1 MSAFRIPSTGLTVG
15 LDKLKDGYVIL
26 DSYPLDEHQK
36 NMLIARK
43 YEVGTTGIFVRPG
56 TVIEEVTRPV
66 TCGRRG
72 CVVPRCA
79 AEEARKISSA
89 LTHVFRA
96 TGNTVLAVT
105 VPRLANAVEF
115 EAALLAVID
124 AGWELANY
132 KGVESVYGLVAVPE
146 WHLEGRCVTRANE
159 VIRKGA
165 SFFRN
170 SFPYHQHVTVS
181 VELADNA
188 PVEAIEIA
196 FTEALRKRVDE
207 SIYRGSLEWKEAAA
221 DIAEIKATGLKN
233 SVPVGLLKPLG
244 SLANSDWFKLDY
256 ITKNL
261 DARNH
266 ALHGGVAG
274 AWGVERQR
282 AICDELLV
290 PGNRKNRVTPL
301 RGVLLS
307 NYTWFNA
314 YAYPQ
319 NDVEIRF
326 MSQGNTGW
334 NRKSLEQDVT
344 RRRKGFSF
352 EDPFNDYAPVFYDPS
367 TGWVEEITYC
377 GVTLSAVIPASV
389 IDSDLN
395 VTVAESLRVAR
406 EKVRALLMEDCAKMS
421 AAIRTA
427 ELKALYAALCA
438 SKRVKQQERAER
450 LEKLLYPLVA
460 PLSIKKA
467 APEPIGGAFI
477 TQDVQSVA
485 QKARPP
491 PGSSAA
497 RLPILP
503 SIKDIDLVAS
513 NSLNGA
519 TKAGIT
525 QHQAPDF
532 HYLTGG
538 YPGFG
543 VSAVRQKETPN
554 RDWLGVL
561 RSYLS
566 GVTVPLR

>member
-1 MSAFRIPSTGLTVG
+1 MEAFRIPTTGLTVG
-15 LDKLKDGYVIL
+15 LDRLKDGYVLL
-26 DSYPLDEHQK
+26 DSQSIDEHNK
-36 NMLIARK
+36 NILKARK
-43 YEVGTTGIFVRPG
+43 YEVGTTGVFVYPDSP
-56 TVIEEVTRPV
+56 VEVATIPV

-72 CVVPRCA
+72 CTVPRCA
-79 AEEARKISSA
+79 ESEARKISSA

-96 TGNTVLAVT
+96 TGNYVLAVT
-105 VPRLANAVEF
+105 VPRLANAREF
-115 EAALLAVID
+115 EEALYAVID
-124 AGWELANY
+124 AGWAIASHD
-132 KGVESVYGLVAVPE
+132 GVESVYGLVAVPE
-146 WHLEGRCVTRANE
+146 WHLEGRCAERANE

-165 SFFRN
+165 AFFRN
-170 SFPYHQHVTVS
+170 AFPYHQHASIS
-181 VELADNA
+181 VRLADDA

-207 SIYRGSLEWKEAAA
+207 SIYRGSLAWKEAAA
-221 DIAEIKATGLKN
+221 DIAEIKAKDLED

-244 SLANSDWFKLDY
+244 ELANSDWFKLDY
-256 ITKNL
+256 LTKNL

-266 ALHGGVAG
+266 SLHGGVYG

-282 AICDELLV
+282 AICDSLLV

-334 NRKSLEQDVT
+334 SRKSLEQDT
-344 RRRKGFSF
+344 KRRRKGFLVE
-352 EDPFNDYAPVFYDPS
+352 EDKFYNPK
-367 TGWVEEITYC
+367 TGWVEEVTHND
-377 GVTLSAVIPASV
+377 VTLSVTIPASV
-389 IDSDLN
+389 IDSDLT

-406 EKVRALLMEDCAKMS
+406 VEVRTRLIAACEKIS

-450 LEKLLYPLVA
+450 LEKLLRPLVA

-467 APEPIGGAFI
+467 APKPFRVAFD
-477 TQDVQSVA
+477 TVNVQSTA
-485 QKARPP
+485 QKARAP

-497 RLPILP
+497 RLLILP

-513 NSLNGA
+513 NSLNGT
-519 TKAGIT
+519 TKAGTI

-543 VSAVRQKETPN
+543 VSAVRHRETPN

>member
-1 MSAFRIPSTGLTVG
+1 MGAFRIPSTGLTVG
-15 LDKLKDGYVIL
+15 LDKLKDGYVIV

-43 YEVGTTGIFVRPG
+43 YEVGTTGVFVRPG
-56 TVIEEVTRPV
+56 TLIEEVTRLV
-66 TCGRRG
+66 TCGRRK
-72 CVVPRCA
+72 CTVPRCA

-96 TGNTVLAVT
+96 TGNYVLAVT
-105 VPRLANAVEF
+105 VPRLANAKEF
-115 EAALLAVID
+115 EEALYAVID

-132 KGVESVYGLVAVPE
+132 KGVESVYGLTAVPE
-146 WHLEGRCVTRANE
+146 WHLEGRCADRANE

-165 SFFRN
+165 SFFRS
-170 SFPYHQHVTVS
+170 SFPYHQHATLS
-181 VELADNA
+181 LNLADDA

-207 SIYRGSLEWKEAAA
+207 SIYRGSLSWGEAAD
-221 DIAEIKATGLKN
+221 DIDAVKVSQLKD

-244 SLANSDWFKLDY
+244 TLGNDDWFKLDY

-261 DARNH
+261 MTTQH
-266 ALHGGVAG
+266 ALYGGDSG

-301 RGVLLS
+301 RGVLLN

-319 NDVEIRF
+319 GDKEVRF

-334 NRKSLEQDVT
+334 NRQSLEQDT
-344 RRRKGFSF
+344 KRRRKGFSF
-352 EDPFNDYAPVFYDPS
+352 DDPFNDYAPAFYNPK
-367 TGWVEEITYC
+367 TGWVEEVTHQE
-377 GVTLSAVIPASV
+377 VTLSATIPASV
-389 IDSDLN
+389 IDADLSI
-395 VTVAESLRVAR
+395 TVLESIKRAR
-406 EKVRALLMEDCAKMS
+406 IEVRSRLIAACEKIS

-427 ELKALYAALCA
+427 ELKALYAAVTA
-438 SKRVKQQERAER
+438 VMSVVAQERAKS
-450 LEKLLYPLVA
+450 LEKLLCPLVA

-467 APEPIGGAFI
+467 APKPLGGAFI

-491 PGSSAA
+491 PG
-497 RLPILP
+497 
-503 SIKDIDLVAS
+503 
-513 NSLNGA
+513 
-519 TKAGIT
+519 
-525 QHQAPDF
+525 
-532 HYLTGG
+532 
-538 YPGFG
+538 
-543 VSAVRQKETPN
+543 
-554 RDWLGVL
+554 
-561 RSYLS
+561 
-566 GVTVPLR
+566 

>member
-1 MSAFRIPSTGLTVG
+1 MNDRISTGLTVG
-15 LDKLKDGYVIL
+15 LDKLKDGYVIV
-26 DSYPLDEHQK
+26 DSYPLDEHNK
-36 NMLIARK
+36 IVLIARE
-43 YEVGTTGIFVRPG
+43 YEESTSGVFVRPG
-56 TVIEEVTRPV
+56 TLIEEAIRPV

-72 CVVPRCA
+72 CTVPRCA
-79 AEEARKISSA
+79 EEEARKISSA

-96 TGNTVLAVT
+96 TGNAVLMVT
-105 VPRLANAVEF
+105 VPRLANAAEF
-115 EAALLAVID
+115 EEALCAVID

-146 WHLEGRCVTRANE
+146 WHLEGRCVERANE

-165 SFFRN
+165 AFFRS
-170 SFPYHQHVTVS
+170 SFPYHQHATIS
-181 VELADNA
+181 LTLADDA
-188 PVEAIEIA
+188 PVEAIEVA

-207 SIYRGSLEWKEAAA
+207 SIYRGSLAWGDTRA
-221 DIAEIKATGLKN
+221 DIEGVKSKRLVN
-233 SVPVGLLKPLG
+233 SVPVAIAKPIGELTD
-244 SLANSDWFKLDY
+244 SDWFKLDY

-261 DARNH
+261 DARTH
-266 ALHGGVAG
+266 ALYGGYSG
-274 AWGVERQR
+274 AWGVKRQR

-301 RGVLLS
+301 RGVLLN

-319 NDVEIRF
+319 GDKEIRF

-334 NRKSLEQDVT
+334 NRKSIEQDVA

-352 EDPFNDYAPVFYDPS
+352 EDPFNDYAPAFYDPE
-367 TGWVEEITYC
+367 TGWVEEITHH
-377 GVTLSAVIPASV
+377 GVTLSAVIPSSV
-389 IDSDLN
+389 IDSDLT

-406 EKVRALLMEDCAKMS
+406 VEVRTRLIARCEKIS

-450 LEKLLYPLVA
+450 LEKLLCPLVA

-467 APEPIGGAFI
+467 APKPFRVAFD
-477 TQDVQSVA
+477 TVNVQSTA

-497 RLPILP
+497 RLLILP
-503 SIKDIDLVAS
+503 SIK
-513 NSLNGA
+513 
-519 TKAGIT
+519 T
-525 QHQAPDF
+525 
-532 HYLTGG
+532 
-538 YPGFG
+538 
-543 VSAVRQKETPN
+543 
-554 RDWLGVL
+554 
-561 RSYLS
+561 
-566 GVTVPLR
+566 

>member
-1 MSAFRIPSTGLTVG
+1 MSAFSIPPTGITVG
-15 LDKLKDGYVIL
+15 VDKLKDGYVIL

-36 NMLIARK
+36 NMLIARE
-43 YEVGTTGIFVRPG
+43 YEESTAGIFVRPG

-72 CVVPRCA
+72 CTVPRCA

-96 TGNTVLAVT
+96 TGNAVLMVT
-105 VPRLANAVEF
+105 VPRLANAREF
-115 EAALLAVID
+115 EEALYAVID
-124 AGWELANY
+124 AGWAIASHD
-132 KGVESVYGLVAVPE
+132 GVESVYGLVAVPE
-146 WHLEGRCVTRANE
+146 WHLEGRCVERANE

-165 SFFRN
+165 AFFRN
-170 SFPYHQHVTVS
+170 SFPYHQHATIS
-181 VELADNA
+181 LALADDA

-196 FTEALRKRVDE
+196 FTEALRERVDE
-207 SIYRGSLEWKEAAA
+207 SIYRGSLAWKDAAA
-221 DIAEIKATGLKN
+221 DIAEIKEKNLVN

-244 SLANSDWFKLDY
+244 TLANSDWFKLDY
-256 ITKNL
+256 LTKNL
-261 DARNH
+261 DARTQ
-266 ALHGGVAG
+266 ALHGGNSG

-282 AICDELLV
+282 VICDELLV

-301 RGVLLS
+301 RGVLLN
-307 NYTWFNA
+307 NYTWFNT

-319 NDVEIRF
+319 NDVEVRF

-334 NRKSLEQDVT
+334 NRQSLEQDAK
-344 RRRKGFSF
+344 RRWKGFNF
-352 EDPFNDYAPVFYDPS
+352 EDPYNDYAPVFYDPE
-367 TGWVEEITYC
+367 TGWIEEITHN

-389 IDSDLN
+389 IDSDLT

-438 SKRVKQQERAER
+438 SKCVKQQERAER
-450 LEKLLYPLVA
+450 LEKLLCPLVA

-467 APEPIGGAFI
+467 APEPLGGAFI

-497 RLPILP
+497 RLLILA
-503 SIKDIDLVAS
+503 SIR
-513 NSLNGA
+513 
-519 TKAGIT
+519 T
-525 QHQAPDF
+525 
-532 HYLTGG
+532 
-538 YPGFG
+538 
-543 VSAVRQKETPN
+543 
-554 RDWLGVL
+554 
-561 RSYLS
+561 
-566 GVTVPLR
+566 

>member
-1 MSAFRIPSTGLTVG
+1 MSAFRIPPTGITVG
-15 LDKLKDGYVIL
+15 LDRLKDGYVII
-26 DSYPLDEHQK
+26 DSYPVDEHNK
-36 NMLIARK
+36 NILKARK
-43 YEVGTTGIFVRPG
+43 YEESTTGVFVYPDSP
-56 TVIEEVTRPV
+56 VEEVTRPV

-72 CVVPRCA
+72 CTVPRCA
-79 AEEARKISSA
+79 ESEARKISSA
-89 LTHVFRA
+89 LSHVFRA
-96 TGNTVLAVT
+96 TGNYVLAVT
-105 VPRLANAVEF
+105 VPRLANAKEF
-115 EAALLAVID
+115 EEALYAVID
-124 AGWELANY
+124 AGWELNSY
-132 KGVESVYGLVAVPE
+132 DGVESVYGLVAVPE
-146 WHLEGRCVTRANE
+146 WHLEGRCAERANE

-165 SFFRN
+165 AFFRN
-170 SFPYHQHVTVS
+170 AFPYHQHASIS
-181 VELADNA
+181 VRLADNA
-188 PVEAIEIA
+188 PVEDIEIA
-196 FTEALRKRVDE
+196 FTEALRNRVDK
-207 SIYRGSLEWKEAAA
+207 SIYRGSLAWNDAAT
-221 DIAEIKATGLKN
+221 DIAEIKATGLKD

-266 ALHGGVAG
+266 ALLGGNSG
-274 AWGVERQR
+274 AWGVERQK

-334 NRKSLEQDVT
+334 NRQSLEQDT
-344 RRRKGFSF
+344 KRRRKGFSF
-352 EDPFNDYAPVFYDPS
+352 EDPYDDYAPAFYNPE
-367 TGWVEEITYC
+367 TGWVEEITHH

-438 SKRVKQQERAER
+438 SRCVKQQEHAER
-450 LEKLLYPLVA
+450 LEKLLRPLVA

-467 APEPIGGAFI
+467 APEPLGGAFI

-497 RLPILP
+497 RLLILP
-503 SIKDIDLVAS
+503 SIR
-513 NSLNGA
+513 
-519 TKAGIT
+519 T
-525 QHQAPDF
+525 
-532 HYLTGG
+532 
-538 YPGFG
+538 
-543 VSAVRQKETPN
+543 
-554 RDWLGVL
+554 
-561 RSYLS
+561 
-566 GVTVPLR
+566 

>member
-1 MSAFRIPSTGLTVG
+1 METFRIPPTGITLG
-15 LDKLKDGYVIL
+15 LDKLKDGYVIV
-26 DSYPLDEHQK
+26 DSYPLDEHNK
-36 NMLIARK
+36 IVLKARE
-43 YEVGTTGIFVRPG
+43 YEESTAGIFVRPG
-56 TVIEEVTRPV
+56 TLIEESVRPV

-72 CVVPRCA
+72 CTVPRCA
-79 AEEARKISSA
+79 EEESRKISSA

-96 TGNTVLAVT
+96 TGNAVLMVT
-105 VPRLANAVEF
+105 VPRLADGAEF

-132 KGVESVYGLVAVPE
+132 EGVESVYGLVAVPE
-146 WHLEGRCVTRANE
+146 WHLEGRCVERANE

-165 SFFRN
+165 SFFRS

-181 VELADNA
+181 VELADDA
-188 PVEAIEIA
+188 PVEAIEVA

-207 SIYRGSLEWKEAAA
+207 SIYRGSLAWKEAAA
-221 DIAEIKATGLKN
+221 DIAEIKEKNLVN

-261 DARNH
+261 DARTH
-266 ALHGGVAG
+266 SPYGGVAG

-282 AICDELLV
+282 AICDALLV

-301 RGVLLS
+301 RGVLLN
-307 NYTWFNA
+307 NYTWFNT

-334 NRKSLEQDVT
+334 NRQSIEQDVK

-352 EDPFNDYAPVFYDPS
+352 EDPYNDYAPAFYDPE
-367 TGWVEEITYC
+367 TGWVEEVTHN
-377 GVTLSAVIPASV
+377 GVTLSATIPSSV
-389 IDSDLN
+389 IDADLSI
-395 VTVAESLRVAR
+395 TVLESIKRAR
-406 EKVRALLMEDCAKMS
+406 FEVRTRLIAACEKIS

-438 SKRVKQQERAER
+438 SKRVKQQERAGR
-450 LEKLLYPLVA
+450 LEKLLRPLVA

-467 APEPIGGAFI
+467 APKPLGGAFS
-477 TQDVQSVA
+477 TFGVQPTA
-485 QKARPP
+485 QKARAP

-497 RLPILP
+497 RLLILA
-503 SIKDIDLVAS
+503 SIR
-513 NSLNGA
+513 
-519 TKAGIT
+519 T
-525 QHQAPDF
+525 
-532 HYLTGG
+532 
-538 YPGFG
+538 
-543 VSAVRQKETPN
+543 
-554 RDWLGVL
+554 
-561 RSYLS
+561 
-566 GVTVPLR
+566 